1 MWQFLKMY
9 FLCNEMIDTAFG
21 GNSKWLAAIAP
32 DKGRVFLV
40 FDIQSRYAHAKSH
53 PPMMKKG
60 A

>member
-1 MWQFLKMY
+1 MY

>member
-1 MWQFLKMY
+1 
-9 FLCNEMIDTAFG
+9 MIDIAFD
-21 GNSKWLAAIAP
+21 GNSKRLGANGMDA
-32 DKGRVFLV
+32 GRVFLV